1 MGEAHTLDPD
11 QTPPINVPINIH
23 MSLYRMPWSHI
34 RTEWPDWRDHQPLVD
49 PIPPHIKERL
59 HRLPHAT
66 GRFMIEATPDPT
78 AQWHYHSIAE
88 RLGLAQAYVKIH
100 IQEPGDLIPP
110 HVDTELAV
118 TQGDDTEYTKLRR
131 IVRKAYKLE
140 SHSLHFHH
148 MSDEQ
153 KEATLERVFVFLED
167 HVPGHII
174 MMQDRIID
182 TWRRGDVL
190 WFDWRRCQH
199 ATSNISRVTRPI
211 LQITGVR
218 TEQWHRIHES
228 NRLTTI
234 EI

>member
-1 MGEAHTLDPD
+1 
-11 QTPPINVPINIH
+11 

-34 RTEWPDWRDHQPLVD
+34 HMEWPDWRDHRPVVD
-49 PIPPHIKERL
+49 PVPPHIREKLNRL
-59 HRLPHAT
+59 RPAMGVPMLSA
-66 GRFMIEATPDPT
+66 DPNT
-78 AQWHYHSIAE
+78 TTQWHYHLLAE
-88 RLGLAQAYVKIH
+88 RLGLAQAHVKIH
-100 IQEPGDLIPP
+100 IQPPGDMVPP

-118 TQGDDTEYTKLRR
+118 TQGDDPEYTRLRR
-131 IVRKAYKLE
+131 VIRKAYKLE
-140 SHSLHFHH
+140 GYSRHFQH
-148 MSDEQ
+148 MPQEQ

-174 MMQDRIID
+174 MMQDRVID

-199 ATSNISRVTRPI
+199 ASSNISRVTRPI

-218 TEQWHRIHES
+218 TDRWHAIHES